1 MSAADRTASP
11 LVHVLLLCLLCVV
24 TFAGS
29 IDGAFVSD
37 DIEMV
42 GKDPLL
48 SSLAPANVAA
58 IFRSRQ
64 GPNYV
69 PITELSLAIDGTL
82 FGRTPTAH
90 HVTNVAIHIGC
101 VLLVYTILRRL
112 QLAPL
117 FALLA
122 AALWAVHPVQVESVA
137 WISERKNVLSG
148 LFFFA
153 AFLVYLELSDRFRAR
168 VYVAFLA
175 LYVLAL
181 LSKMNTMVLPA
192 ICLAYELTWCH
203 RLRWRDGAAMAP
215 PLALAALVAWYN
227 IAGNALLSGTGWW
240 GGSPTVTWLSSAV
253 VPFRYLRNVV
263 WPLDLGPTYD
273 VPLRGSPLDPPVL
286 VALLGLAG
294 LVAVSVALAVRRRR
308 EVFWILWSALTLLP
322 MLNVLVPFRSMM
334 NDRFLYLPLVGPL
347 ALVAFG
353 LAALPTP
360 GRRRRAGAIAA
371 LAVVACAVLSV
382 RQIEIWSDPFSL
394 WKSYAHRPLLGPDPV
409 VAEPDYE
416 KRAAFLREAIA
427 AAPASGALRN
437 NLGAL
442 HYTAGRLPEAL
453 QELEEAN
460 RLTPD
465 DPTILLNLGR
475 ARLLSGKAS
484 EAEPALERAVELRP
498 YDFMSHL
505 YLLRYHVFVARNPA
519 RAHAVMDAAMRLQPE
534 SVTRQSLRR
543 EREALAALP

>member
-1 MSAADRTASP
+1 MSATDHTASP

-29 IDGAFVSD
+29 LDGAYVSD
-37 DIEMV
+37 DIHMV
-42 GKDPLL
+42 GEDPLL
-48 SSLAPANVAA
+48 SSLAPANIAA

-69 PITELSLAIDGTL
+69 PITELSLAIDGTV

-101 VLLVYTILRRL
+101 VLLVYAILRRL
-112 QLAPL
+112 RLAPL
-117 FALLA
+117 FAFLT

-153 AFLVYLELSDRFRAR
+153 AFLVYLELSDRFRTR
-168 VYVAFLA
+168 TYLAFLT

-192 ICLAYELTWCH
+192 ICLAYELTWCR

-227 IAGNALLSGTGWW
+227 IAGSSLLSGTGWW

-263 WPLDLGPTYD
+263 LPLDLRPTYE

-286 VALLGLAG
+286 AALLSLVAL
-294 LVAVSVALAVRRRR
+294 VVVSVVLAVRRRR
-308 EVFWILWSALTLLP
+308 EVFWILWPAITLLP

-347 ALVAFG
+347 ALVAF
-353 LAALPTP
+353 LLTALPVAA
-360 GRRRRAGAIAA
+360 RRRATAGVAI
-371 LAVVACAVLSV
+371 AVVACAILSV
-382 RQIEIWSDPFSL
+382 RQVEIWSDPFAL
-394 WKSYAHRPLLGPDPV
+394 WKSYADRPLLGADPV
-409 VAEPDYE
+409 FVEPDYE
-416 KRAAFLREAIA
+416 RRVAFLREALA
-427 AAPASGALRN
+427 AAPSSGALRN

-442 HYTAGRLPEAL
+442 YYAAGRLPEAL

-460 RLTPD
+460 RLLAD
-465 DPTILLNLGR
+465 DPTVLLNLGR
-475 ARLLSGKAS
+475 ARLRSGKTS
-484 EAEPALERAVELRP
+484 EAAPAP
-498 YDFMSHL
+498 STT
-505 YLLRYHVFVARNPA
+505 VFST
-519 RAHAVMDAAMRLQPE
+519 LQ
-534 SVTRQSLRR
+534 
-543 EREALAALP
+543 